1 MEMMDDVLS
10 SVGAQDIDTSG
21 YQVSDLEDIE
31 CHWEDPDFNMNAVFR
46 PGVDTSVSLSTF
58 NDFEI
63 GSVTENPFLID
74 EEQHEEKF
82 HPFPTTPGSK
92 RSTQSPAL
100 MRNRSFGTK
109 S

>member
-1 MEMMDDVLS
+1 MEMMDEVLS
-10 SVGAQDIDTSG
+10 SVGAQALDTSG

-31 CHWEDPDFNMNAVFR
+31 CDWEDPDFNMNAVFR
-46 PGVDTSVSLSTF
+46 PGVDTCVSLSTF
-58 NDFEI
+58 NDFEL

-82 HPFPTTPGSK
+82 HPFPTTRVSK
-92 RSTQSPAL
+92 RPTQSSAL
-100 MRNRSFGTK
+100 MRNRPFGTM